1 MEARHYRLNLNNKIL
16 MLFIVKYYENNVFS
30 LKNNTIENC
39 LVVVRCFMLLFLCA
53 FYVSRIIA

>member
-30 LKNNTIENC
+30 LKNNAIENF
-39 LVVVRCFMLLFLCA
+39 LVVVKCFMLLFLCA
-53 FYVSRIIA
+53 FYAS